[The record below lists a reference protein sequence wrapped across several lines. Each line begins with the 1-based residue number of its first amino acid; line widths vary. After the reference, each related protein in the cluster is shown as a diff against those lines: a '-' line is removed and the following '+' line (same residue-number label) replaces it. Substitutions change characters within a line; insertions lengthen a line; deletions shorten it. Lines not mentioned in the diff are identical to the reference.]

1 MDGRCVR
8 CMAIYGRQAIIFPA
22 FGLRPAPLA
31 ACSSINQ
38 SQDQVGNNLANAEHS
53 LWNEDLA
60 PTGPEQ
66 RNWRWYHFA
75 ALWVGMIVAVPSW
88 MLASGLIEQGMSAMQ
103 ATAVVVLGNI
113 IILVPMLLIGHPGAR
128 YGVPFA
134 VLVRSS
140 FGTIGGR
147 LPAAA
152 RALVACGWY
161 GIQTWIGGEA
171 LLTLLGIFLGADMR
185 GVHLPFFGIGLGQL
199 LAFMAFWALQLLFVR
214 KGILTIRRLET
225 WTAPLKMLACMGL
238 LWWAIDAAG
247 GLGPIFSSP
256 SAFVPGGAREGQ
268 FWSVFLPSLTAMVG
282 FWGTLALNI
291 PDFTRFARTQKDQ
304 AIGQALGLPPTMGL
318 IALISVMTTS
328 ATVVIY
334 GEAIWDPVKL
344 AGTLF
349 GPFVLLGL
357 VVIAVDTV
365 SCNIAANLVCSAYDF
380 SALYPRRISYH
391 TGALFTAFI
400 GLFMMPWKLLES
412 SNGYIF
418 TWLTGYGAL
427 LGPIAGI
434 LIADYWLVRRTR
446 LDVEG
451 LYDENGPYRYGS
463 GWNAKALIALL
474 AGIAPNVPGFL
485 MVSFPQQFA
494 GLGGVWAEI
503 YAYAWFVG
511 VALALSVYTVLM
523 LLPGR
528 TENRIEV
535 QPV

>member
-1 MDGRCVR
+1 
-8 CMAIYGRQAIIFPA
+8 MAPSGA
-22 FGLRPAPLA
+22 
-31 ACSSINQ
+31 
-38 SQDQVGNNLANAEHS
+38 H
-53 LWNEDLA
+53 
-60 PTGPEQ
+60 Q

-75 ALWVGMIVAVPSW
+75 ALWVGMIVAVPTW
-88 MLASGLIEQGMSAMQ
+88 MLAAGLIEQGMSALQ
-103 ATAVVVLGNI
+103 ATSVVLLGNL

-134 VLVRSS
+134 VLVRAS

-171 LLTLLGIFLGADMR
+171 LLTLLGIFLDTDMR
-185 GVHLPFFGIGLGQL
+185 GSPLPFFGIGIGELV
-199 LAFMAFWALQLLFVR
+199 AFLAFWAIQLLFVR

-225 WTAPLKMLACMGL
+225 WTAPLKVLACIGL
-238 LWWAIDAAG
+238 MWWAIDAAG
-247 GLGPIFSSP
+247 GVGPIFSSP
-256 SAFVPGGAREGQ
+256 SAFAPDGAKEGQ
-268 FWSVFLPSLTAMVG
+268 FWAVYLPSLTAMVG

-291 PDFTRFARTQKDQ
+291 PDFTRFAKSQKDQ
-304 AIGQALGLPPTMGL
+304 VLGQTLGLPPMMGI

-344 AGTLF
+344 AGTLS

-357 VVIAVDTV
+357 IVIAVDTV

-380 SALYPRRISYH
+380 AALNPKRISYR

-412 SNGYIF
+412 TNGYIY

-434 LIADYWLVRRTR
+434 LIADYWLVRGTR

-451 LYDENGPYRYGS
+451 LYDENGPYRYSG
-463 GWNAKALIALL
+463 GWNVKALVALA

-485 MVSFPQQFA
+485 EVSFPASFA
-494 GLGGVWAEI
+494 NLGWIWGQI
-503 YAYAWFVG
+503 YTYAWFVG
-511 VALALSVYTVLM
+511 VLVALGVYAGLMRLPSRMEGEEAQAL
-523 LLPGR
+523 
-528 TENRIEV
+528 
-535 QPV
+535 PV